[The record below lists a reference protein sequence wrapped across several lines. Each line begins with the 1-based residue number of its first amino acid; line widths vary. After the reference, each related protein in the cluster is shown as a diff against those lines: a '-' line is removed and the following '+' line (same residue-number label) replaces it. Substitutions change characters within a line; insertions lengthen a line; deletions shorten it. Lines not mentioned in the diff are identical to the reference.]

1 MPNSAIVFDLDGTLT
16 TPMLDF
22 DQIRRE
28 IGLSAG
34 PILEALQDM
43 SPADRARAE
52 IILERHERH
61 AAENSTLHENA
72 RDVVHALRRRGHPTA
87 ILTRNARRWVDVVLS
102 KHAIQVDAVRTRED
116 GAIKP
121 AGEPVL
127 DLCRRLDADP
137 AASWVVG
144 DYLFDLQSGRLAG
157 TRTVLMIAD
166 AALPAFADQ
175 ADFVIRRLDELLHII
190 PSPNPLPILLPIPSP
205 NRDR

>member
-1 MPNSAIVFDLDGTLT
+1 MPNSAVVFDLDGTLT
-16 TPMLDF
+16 APMLDF

-121 AGEPVL
+121 AAEPVL
-127 DLCRRLDADP
+127 DLCRRLNADP
-137 AASWVVG
+137 VASWVVG

-175 ADFVIRRLDELLHII
+175 ADFVIRRLDELLRII
-190 PSPNPLPILLPIPSP
+190 PPP
-205 NRDR
+205 NRDG